1 MIQKESRLEVAD
13 NSGARVVCVIGV
25 LGGSTAR
32 GRYTRRAV
40 GVGDKIVCSVKK
52 SLPNS
57 AVRPGDLVKAVIVRT
72 KYPTRRS
79 DGSYVR
85 FDSNACVILNKE
97 GNPQGTRIFGA
108 VARELR
114 EKNHMKIVSLASE
127 VI

>member
-13 NSGARVVCVIGV
+13 NSGAKIVMVIGV

-40 GVGDKIVCSVKK
+40 GVGDRIVCSVKK
-52 SLPNS
+52 ALPNS
-57 AVRPGDLVKAVIVRT
+57 DVKTGDIVRGVIVRT

-85 FDSNACVILNKE
+85 FDSNACVLI
-97 GNPQGTRIFGA
+97 GDDMNPKGTRIFGA

-114 EKNHMKIVSLASE
+114 EKNYMKIVSLASE
-127 VI
+127 VV